1 MAAGN
6 AESQR
11 SDNVLHCVACIHLL
25 IYVYFCFYFSPWQ
38 ENVLREQGLY
48 DRWTLLQIMPGRH
61 RFSVPAGTKQEQ
73 IRVKF
78 TRPRT
83 NLYGIFLT
91 AAKSILPLIA
101 FRRRT
106 ESSGTNE
113 TILSFGILHLCR
125 PGISR
130 RKTSRG
136 VVFLC

>member
-1 MAAGN
+1 VEGGEGLTSGSCLTGLCLWN
-6 AESQR
+6 
-11 SDNVLHCVACIHLL
+11 CVCNIAL
-25 IYVYFCFYFSPWQ
+25 
-38 ENVLREQGLY
+38 
-48 DRWTLLQIMPGRH
+48 
-61 RFSVPAGTKQEQ
+61 PAGTKQ
-73 IRVKF
+73 
-78 TRPRT
+78 TRFAQ
-83 NLYGIFLT
+83 NLHGPAQVCVGLCWT

-130 RKTSRG
+130 GKTSRG